1 MSVNKSDMSE
11 RDFRI
16 RYGLIC
22 VCGLHRSKSRILHNI
37 DCLHPQNDFIFDD
50 KDNRR

>member
-1 MSVNKSDMSE
+1 MSVNKSTCPSV
-11 RDFRI
+11 I
-16 RYGLIC
+16 PNRYGLIC

-37 DCLHPQNDFIFDD
+37 DCLHPQNDFIFDN